1 MNMNMN
7 ISIDDMNIDMNININ
22 MLYIYGYGSSE
33 ESSTRK
39 MLQELLPDASV
50 MSTHYSQE
58 CPEKGL
64 VELQE
69 FVEKH
74 CIDLI
79 VGSSLGGWIAMHVA
93 SAMSLPCILIN
104 PVTDESLL
112 PTLELV
118 TRESPDSKMLD
129 NYREYSELH
138 PLVDQ
143 KTVDGQCRLEC
154 WDKSEN
160 GDVAALLWSDSDE
173 VIRYEDDAK
182 LDVNG
187 MPVKLRENISAID
200 IIYDGKHRLT
210 KEELQQ
216 HFIPACHKLLI
227 ETLPKYRKFYS
238 TTYIM
243 N

>member
-1 MNMNMN
+1 MNINMN
-7 ISIDDMNIDMNININ
+7 INIDDMNIDMNI
-22 MLYIYGYGSSE
+22 MYIYGYGSSE

-64 VELQE
+64 AELQE
-69 FVEKH
+69 FAEKH
-74 CIDLI
+74 SIDLI

-118 TRESPDSKMLD
+118 TSESPDTKMID
-129 NYREYSELH
+129 CYREYSELH
-138 PLVDQ
+138 PLFDQ
-143 KTVDGQCRLEC
+143 TTANGQCRLEC

-173 VIRYEDDAK
+173 VIRYEDGAK
-182 LDVNG
+182 LGVNG
-187 MPVKLRENISAID
+187 MPLKLKENISAID
-200 IIYDGKHRLT
+200 IIHDGKHRLT
-210 KEELQQ
+210 KEELEQ
-216 HFIPACHKLLI
+216 HFIPACHKLLT

-238 TTYIM
+238 NTYIM